1 MIQITQ
7 KDLIELIKTKLEN
20 ATNMEESLRIR
31 ATSRDDLDIAKRCF
45 GEARAYQDIISYLEA
60 VEIVPERIEVSPGH
74 FVGGYSMTD
83 GECLDLLRIKSKPL
97 SFKQAME
104 ILKTKARWCEEM
116 KKEKMPYIGLR
127 VYIEETTL
135 KEAIAI
141 LERVKGV

>member
-45 GEARAYQDIISYLEA
+45 GEARAYQDLICYLSV

-74 FVGGYSMTD
+74 FVGGASMTD
-83 GECLDLLRIKSKPL
+83 
-97 SFKQAME
+97 
-104 ILKTKARWCEEM
+104 M
-116 KKEKMPYIGLR
+116 KF
-127 VYIEETTL
+127 
-135 KEAIAI
+135 
-141 LERVKGV
+141 